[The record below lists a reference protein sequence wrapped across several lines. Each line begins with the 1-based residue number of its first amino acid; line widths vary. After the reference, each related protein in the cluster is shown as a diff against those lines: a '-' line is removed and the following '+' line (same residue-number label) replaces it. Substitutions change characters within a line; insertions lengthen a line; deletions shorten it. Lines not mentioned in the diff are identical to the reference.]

1 MVNSEQR
8 NRMKVFCF
16 KLSKKNEWSS
26 NKHVNSQHCCFL
38 THQLNQLYLIQRYDI
53 ILDYN
58 IPNDDNKI
66 AIADAITAKH
76 SKILCKPMQ
85 SIRLFSSKYAV
96 PIFDCYIPSHIRDI
110 YICHQL
116 PICWLKKILVESSAN
131 SIRRK

>member
-1 MVNSEQR
+1 MNGAATNTSTA
-8 NRMKVFCF
+8 NTAA
-16 KLSKKNEWSS
+16 
-26 NKHVNSQHCCFL
+26 

-110 YICHQL
+110 YIYIYMPSITYL
-116 PICWLKKILVESSAN
+116 LVEKDS
-131 SIRRK
+131 R